1 MKWFGVDYRYVI
13 AGVGAVFILAYEF
26 VGTQSGEIQPDKQ
39 EAQNSK
45 ALSVEALNEKLASAL
60 TANSASLEGVKASVL
75 GQDEKSNIN
84 VRLNFAAR
92 KGPSFTDAE
101 KKYFKTFLLGLTCV
115 EAPSYYDHSIGNVNY
130 EFLDGEGTRFDSA
143 KIQTKA
149 CLNFD
154 KNLNS
159 TYISRDLLPA
169 IGSILHDQPK
179 TAQQLLKTPYAK
191 IPEIESEDG
200 YEVTPLGISE
210 DGVIRY
216 RIKHTQNL
224 AANFSQ
230 EDKHRL
236 VTGGFNG
243 VCLNQQFRD
252 RFKEGFPAY
261 EIEHVDKNNQLIDK
275 VFISEDTVSYTHL
288 TLPTNSL
295 V

>member
-13 AGVGAVFILAYEF
+13 AGVGAVFILTYEF

-60 TANSASLEGVKASVL
+60 TANSASLEGAKTSVL

-224 AANFSQ
+224 AASFSQ

-275 VFISEDTVSYTHL
+275 VFVSEDTCRSGR
-288 TLPTNSL
+288 PDGR
-295 V
+295 

>member
-60 TANSASLEGVKASVL
+60 TANSASLEGAKTSVL

-101 KKYFKTFLLGLTCV
+101 KKYFKTFRLGLTCV

-224 AANFSQ
+224 AASFSQ

-275 VFISEDTVSYTHL
+275 VFISEDTCRSGR
-288 TLPTNSL
+288 PDGR
-295 V
+295 

>member
-13 AGVGAVFILAYEF
+13 AGVGAVFILTYEF

-60 TANSASLEGVKASVL
+60 TANSASLEGAKTSVL

-224 AANFSQ
+224 AASFSQ

-261 EIEHVDKNNQLIDK
+261 EIEHVYKIRKEEAL
-275 VFISEDTVSYTHL
+275 L
-288 TLPTNSL
+288 ALPEGRSL
-295 V
+295 RA

>member
-60 TANSASLEGVKASVL
+60 TANSASLEGAKTSVL

-101 KKYFKTFLLGLTCV
+101 KKYFKTFLLGLTWV

-200 YEVTPLGISE
+200 YEVTPLGVSE

-243 VCLNQQFRD
+243 ICLNQQFRD

-275 VFISEDTVSYTHL
+275 VFISEDTCRSGR
-288 TLPTNSL
+288 PDGR
-295 V
+295 

>member
-60 TANSASLEGVKASVL
+60 TANSASLEGAKTSVL

-130 EFLDGEGTRFDSA
+130 EFLEGEGTRFDSA

-179 TAQQLLKTPYAK
+179 TAQQLLKTSYAK

-200 YEVTPLGISE
+200 YEVTPLGVSE

-275 VFISEDTVSYTHL
+275 VFISEDTCRSGR
-288 TLPTNSL
+288 PDGR
-295 V
+295 

>member
-210 DGVIRY
+210 DGVICY

-275 VFISEDTVSYTHL
+275 VFVSEDTCRSGR
-288 TLPTNSL
+288 PDGR
-295 V
+295 

>member
-224 AANFSQ
+224 AASFSQ

-236 VTGGFNG
+236 VTGGLNG

-275 VFISEDTVSYTHL
+275 VFVSEDTCRSGR
-288 TLPTNSL
+288 PDGR
-295 V
+295 

>member
-1 MKWFGVDYRYVI
+1 MKCFGVDYRYVI

-200 YEVTPLGISE
+200 YEVTPLGVSE

-236 VTGGFNG
+236 VTGDFNG

-275 VFISEDTVSYTHL
+275 VFISEDTCRSGR
-288 TLPTNSL
+288 PDGR
-295 V
+295 

>member
-1 MKWFGVDYRYVI
+1 MKWFGEDYRYVI

-84 VRLNFAAR
+84 MRLNFAAR

-275 VFISEDTVSYTHL
+275 VFVSEDTCRSGRL
-288 TLPTNSL
+288 DGR
-295 V
+295 

>member
-60 TANSASLEGVKASVL
+60 TANSASLEGAKTSVL

-101 KKYFKTFLLGLTCV
+101 KKYFKTFRLGLTCV

-179 TAQQLLKTPYAK
+179 TAQQLLETPYAK

-200 YEVTPLGISE
+200 YEVTPLGVSE

-275 VFISEDTVSYTHL
+275 VFISEDTCRSGR
-288 TLPTNSL
+288 PDGR
-295 V
+295 

>member
-13 AGVGAVFILAYEF
+13 AGVGAVFILAYEI
-26 VGTQSGEIQPDKQ
+26 VGTQTREIQPDKQ

-275 VFISEDTVSYTHL
+275 VFVSEDTCRSGR
-288 TLPTNSL
+288 PDGR
-295 V
+295 

>member
-84 VRLNFAAR
+84 VRINFAAR

-149 CLNFD
+149 CVNFD
-154 KNLNS
+154 KNLKS

-275 VFISEDTVSYTHL
+275 VFVSEDTCRCGR
-288 TLPTNSL
+288 PDGR
-295 V
+295 

>member
-60 TANSASLEGVKASVL
+60 TANSASLEGAKTSVL

-101 KKYFKTFLLGLTCV
+101 KKYFKTFRLGLTCV

-130 EFLDGEGTRFDSA
+130 EFLDREGTRFDSA

-200 YEVTPLGISE
+200 YEVTPLGVSE

-275 VFISEDTVSYTHL
+275 VFISEDTCRSGR
-288 TLPTNSL
+288 PDGR
-295 V
+295 

>member
-13 AGVGAVFILAYEF
+13 AGVGAVFILTYEF

-60 TANSASLEGVKASVL
+60 TANSASLEGAKTSVL

-179 TAQQLLKTPYAK
+179 TAQQLLKTPYTK

-200 YEVTPLGISE
+200 YEVTPLGVSE

-224 AANFSQ
+224 AASFSQ

-275 VFISEDTVSYTHL
+275 VFVSEDTCRSGR
-288 TLPTNSL
+288 PDGR
-295 V
+295 

>member
-45 ALSVEALNEKLASAL
+45 ARSVEALNE
-60 TANSASLEGVKASVL
+60 
-75 GQDEKSNIN
+75 
-84 VRLNFAAR
+84 NFAAR

-200 YEVTPLGISE
+200 YEVTPLGVSE

-275 VFISEDTVSYTHL
+275 VFVSEDTCRSGR
-288 TLPTNSL
+288 PDGR
-295 V
+295 

>member
-1 MKWFGVDYRYVI
+1 MDYRYVI
-13 AGVGAVFILAYEF
+13 AGVGAVFILTYEF

-60 TANSASLEGVKASVL
+60 TANSASLEGAKTSVL

-224 AANFSQ
+224 AASFSQ

-275 VFISEDTVSYTHL
+275 VFVSEDTCRSGR
-288 TLPTNSL
+288 PDGR
-295 V
+295 

>member
-1 MKWFGVDYRYVI
+1 MDYRYVI

-191 IPEIESEDG
+191 IPEIESEDD
-200 YEVTPLGISE
+200 YEVTPLGVSE

-224 AANFSQ
+224 AANLSQ

-275 VFISEDTVSYTHL
+275 VFVSEDTCRSGR
-288 TLPTNSL
+288 PDGR
-295 V
+295 

>member
-1 MKWFGVDYRYVI
+1 MDYRYVI

-60 TANSASLEGVKASVL
+60 TANSASLEGAKTSVL

-101 KKYFKTFLLGLTCV
+101 KKYFKTFRLGLTCV

-200 YEVTPLGISE
+200 YEVTPLGVSE

-261 EIEHVDKNNQLIDK
+261 EIEHIDKNNQLIDK
-275 VFISEDTVSYTHL
+275 VFISEDTCRSGR
-288 TLPTNSL
+288 PDGR
-295 V
+295 

>member
-1 MKWFGVDYRYVI
+1 MDYRYVI

-115 EAPSYYDHSIGNVNY
+115 EAPSYYDHSLGNVNY

-179 TAQQLLKTPYAK
+179 TAQQLLKTPYTK

-224 AANFSQ
+224 AASFSQ

-275 VFISEDTVSYTHL
+275 VFVSEDTCRSGR
-288 TLPTNSL
+288 PDGR
-295 V
+295 

>member
-84 VRLNFAAR
+84 VRINFAAR

-275 VFISEDTVSYTHL
+275 VFVSEDTCRCGR
-288 TLPTNSL
+288 PDGR
-295 V
+295 

>member
-1 MKWFGVDYRYVI
+1 M
-13 AGVGAVFILAYEF
+13 
-26 VGTQSGEIQPDKQ
+26 
-39 EAQNSK
+39 
-45 ALSVEALNEKLASAL
+45 
-60 TANSASLEGVKASVL
+60 
-75 GQDEKSNIN
+75 
-84 VRLNFAAR
+84 RLNFSAR

-115 EAPSYYDHSIGNVNY
+115 EAPSYYDHSSGNVNY
-130 EFLDGEGTRFDSA
+130 EFLDREGTRFDSA

-169 IGSILHDQPK
+169 IGSLLRDQPK

-200 YEVTPLGISE
+200 YEVTPLGVSDE
-210 DGVIRY
+210 GVIRY

-275 VFISEDTVSYTHL
+275 VFVSEDTCRSGR
-288 TLPTNSL
+288 PDGR
-295 V
+295 

>member
-26 VGTQSGEIQPDKQ
+26 VGTQTDGIQSDNQ

-60 TANSASLEGVKASVL
+60 AANSASLEGVKASVL
-75 GQDEKSNIN
+75 GQDEKSDIN
-84 VRLNFAAR
+84 VRLNFTAR
-92 KGPSFTDAE
+92 KGTSFTDAE

-115 EAPSYYDHSIGNVNY
+115 EAPSYYDHNVGNVNY

-154 KNLNS
+154 KSLNS
-159 TYISRDLLPA
+159 THISRDLLPA
-169 IGSILHDQPK
+169 VGSILRDQPK
-179 TAQQLLKTPYAK
+179 AAQQLLKTPYAK

-200 YEVTPLGISE
+200 YEVTPLGVSE
-210 DGVIRY
+210 EGVIRY
-216 RIKHTQNL
+216 RIKHTQTL
-224 AANFSQ
+224 AANFTK
-230 EDKHRL
+230 EDRQRL

-252 RFKEGFPAY
+252 RFKEGFPSY

-275 VFISEDTVSYTHL
+275 VFVSEDTCRAGR
-288 TLPTNSL
+288 PDGR
-295 V
+295 

>member
-130 EFLDGEGTRFDSA
+130 EFLDREGTRFDSA

-224 AANFSQ
+224 AASFSQ

-275 VFISEDTVSYTHL
+275 VFVSEDTCRSGR
-288 TLPTNSL
+288 PDGR
-295 V
+295 

>member
-191 IPEIESEDG
+191 IPENG

-224 AANFSQ
+224 AASFSQ

-275 VFISEDTVSYTHL
+275 VFVSEDTCRSGR
-288 TLPTNSL
+288 PDGR
-295 V
+295 

>member
-60 TANSASLEGVKASVL
+60 TANSALLEGVKASVL

-115 EAPSYYDHSIGNVNY
+115 EAPSYYDHNVGNVNY

-154 KNLNS
+154 KSLNS
-159 TYISRDLLPA
+159 THISRDLLPA
-169 IGSILHDQPK
+169 VGSILRDQPK
-179 TAQQLLKTPYAK
+179 AAQQLLKTPYAK

-200 YEVTPLGISE
+200 YEVTPLGVSE
-210 DGVIRY
+210 EGVIRY
-216 RIKHTQNL
+216 RIKHTQTP
-224 AANFSQ
+224 AANFTK
-230 EDKHRL
+230 EDRQRL

-252 RFKEGFPAY
+252 RFKEGFPSY
-261 EIEHVDKNNQLIDK
+261 EIEHVDKDNQLIDK
-275 VFISEDTVSYTHL
+275 VFVSEDTCRAGR
-288 TLPTNSL
+288 PDGR
-295 V
+295 

>member
-13 AGVGAVFILAYEF
+13 AGVGAVFILSYEF

-224 AANFSQ
+224 AASFSQ

-275 VFISEDTVSYTHL
+275 VFVSEDTCRSGR
-288 TLPTNSL
+288 PDGR
-295 V
+295 

>member
-1 MKWFGVDYRYVI
+1 MDYRYVI

-60 TANSASLEGVKASVL
+60 TANSASLEGAKTSVL

-101 KKYFKTFLLGLTCV
+101 KKYFKTFRLGLTCV

-200 YEVTPLGISE
+200 YEVTPLGVSE

-275 VFISEDTVSYTHL
+275 VFISEDTCRSGR
-288 TLPTNSL
+288 PDGR
-295 V
+295 

>member
-115 EAPSYYDHSIGNVNY
+115 EAPSYYDHNIGNVNY

-261 EIEHVDKNNQLIDK
+261 EIEHVDKKNQ
-275 VFISEDTVSYTHL
+275 SVSYTHL
-288 TLPTNSL
+288 TLPTIA
-295 V
+295 

>member
-45 ALSVEALNEKLASAL
+45 ALSVEVLNEKLASAL

-115 EAPSYYDHSIGNVNY
+115 EAPSYYDHGIGNVNY

-159 TYISRDLLPA
+159 MYISRDLLPA

-224 AANFSQ
+224 AASFSQ

-275 VFISEDTVSYTHL
+275 VFVSEDTCRSGR
-288 TLPTNSL
+288 PDGR
-295 V
+295 

>member
-1 MKWFGVDYRYVI
+1 MDYRYVI

-224 AANFSQ
+224 AASFSQ

-275 VFISEDTVSYTHL
+275 VFVSEDTCRSGR
-288 TLPTNSL
+288 PDGR
-295 V
+295 